1 MSTIRIAIAGIH
13 GQMGR
18 ALAAAI
24 AGDERFDLCCGVIRH
39 GSLASGTT
47 GASPL
52 DPALPLVT
60 DVRDIPDRTRVVLD
74 FTTPDATIDIASA
87 CAARGVSL
95 VSGTTSLDAARLDKL
110 RQIACEVAVVW
121 SANMSVGIAAIRG
134 LIPDLAR
141 VLGGYDVE
149 IIETHHRR
157 KVDAP
162 SGTAL
167 ELARAVVGGE
177 GCELEVRAVY
187 GRQGRMPRSPS
198 DIGLHA
204 VRAGGDPGSHTVV
217 FGGDSDQVTISH
229 RAFGRE
235 CYAQGGLEAAAF
247 VATGPPGFYSMTDV
261 IAARTV

>member
-1 MSTIRIAIAGIH
+1 M
-13 GQMGR
+13 
-18 ALAAAI
+18 AAI
-24 AGDERFDLCCGVIRH
+24 ADDERFELCCGVVRH
-39 GSLASGTT
+39 GSVASGTPR
-47 GASPL
+47 SSSL

-60 DVRDIPDRTRVVLD
+60 DVCDIPDRTRVVLD
-74 FTTPDATIDIASA
+74 FTAPDATVDIALA
-87 CAARGVSL
+87 CAARGVPL
-95 VSGTTSLDAARLDKL
+95 VSGTTGLEAARLDKL
-110 RQIACEVAVVW
+110 RQIAREVPIVW
-121 SANMSVGIAAIRG
+121 AANMSVGIAAIRG

-177 GCELEVRAVY
+177 ERELETRAVY

-204 VRAGGDPGSHTVV
+204 VRAGGDPGSHTII
-217 FGGDSDQVTISH
+217 FGGDGDQVTISH

-235 CYAQGGLEAAAF
+235 CYARGALEAAAF
-247 VATGPPGFYSMTDV
+247 VATRSPGFYSMTDV
-261 IAARTV
+261 ITARTI